1 MSATASVNVEE
12 EITAMTAHANSLASI
27 PVVYPDDHVP
37 DPDEVELPRK
47 MTAFP
52 VSSRSVPR

>member
-1 MSATASVNVEE
+1 MSTTAAAAAVEE
-12 EITAMTAHANSLASI
+12 EIATMTAHANALASI

-52 VSSRSVPR
+52 VRAYTC